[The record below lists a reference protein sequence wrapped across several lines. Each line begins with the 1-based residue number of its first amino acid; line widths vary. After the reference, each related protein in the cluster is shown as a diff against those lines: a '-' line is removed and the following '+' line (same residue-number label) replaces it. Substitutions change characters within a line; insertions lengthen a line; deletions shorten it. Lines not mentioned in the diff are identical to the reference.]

1 MDEQHRSLRTSA
13 NLFKDTAIVQG
24 RRNVALFPNRTQVLL
39 QDFGHRIIVE
49 PIKKRIPMKEEKY
62 TDNELFDLSV
72 LVGNWESVNL
82 HPTVIIYRNGN
93 TYLLSLIHI
102 NETSKQA
109 NPATYEIQEDED
121 GYFIS
126 YNLKRLSIDYD
137 ARLDMLKLSLLGDY
151 MRN

>member
-1 MDEQHRSLRTSA
+1 MNNAE
-13 NLFKDTAIVQG
+13 VCG
-24 RRNVALFPNRTQVLL
+24 LL
-39 QDFGHRIIVE
+39 QISQRTLQSYRDDGTLPYSQIGRKCYYKTSDVE
-49 PIKKRIPMKEEKY
+49 ALLNQAKTNPDERRKI
-62 TDNELFDLSV
+62 FDLSV

-93 TYLLSLIHI
+93 TYLLSLIHM

-109 NPATYEIQEDED
+109 SPATYEIQEDEN

-126 YNLKRLSIDYD
+126 YNLKRLSIGYD
-137 ARLDMLKLSLLGDY
+137 VRLDMLKLSSLGDY